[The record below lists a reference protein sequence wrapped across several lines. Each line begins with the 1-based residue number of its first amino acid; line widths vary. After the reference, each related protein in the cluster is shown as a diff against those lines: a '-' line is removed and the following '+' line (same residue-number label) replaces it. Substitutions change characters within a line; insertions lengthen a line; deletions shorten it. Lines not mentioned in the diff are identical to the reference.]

1 MQKFIEADYYELDW
15 YYEECSDGNYG
26 SCKTERGC
34 VGPLSL
40 RGRGCPGTFLGRQE
54 EGGAREWHHMALTVA
69 KAWWRGTAGGQGSWW
84 GEAPWQSGDGV
95 GMLGLWA
102 LHLSGIEFSLGWC
115 VCVCACVCV
124 QVEMSS
130 SMVQGLV
137 SSGSGPLALEN
148 PAFLGPDLGAQG
160 RLEKKAEAASH
171 LAVKSN
177 ELSCGIPQ
185 RWGWEMLG
193 GAGRVWILRVWA
205 GRVWFI
211 PEETRQSFCGWSSLG
226 RFQTPGNGTQ
236 VHSQATGEGPRA
248 PVGLA
253 SNCIWHS

>member
-1 MQKFIEADYYELDW
+1 MCRAI
-15 YYEECSDGNYG
+15 
-26 SCKTERGC
+26 
-34 VGPLSL
+34 VSL

-54 EGGAREWHHMALTVA
+54 EGGAREQHRMAVTVA
-69 KAWWRGTAGGQGSWW
+69 KAWWRGDSRWAGLVVGGGSLAVWRW
-84 GEAPWQSGDGV
+84 CWHA
-95 GMLGLWA
+95 GLVSIA
-102 LHLSGIEFSLGWC
+102 LQWDWILSGMMR
-115 VCVCACVCV
+115 VCVHLCV

-185 RWGWEMLG
+185 RWRWEMLG
-193 GAGRVWILRVWA
+193 GAVRVCILPIWA
-205 GRVWFI
+205 GRVWCI
-211 PEETRQSFCGWSSLG
+211 PEETRRSFCGWSSLG

-248 PVGLA
+248 PVGVA

>member
-1 MQKFIEADYYELDW
+1 MGRTR
-15 YYEECSDGNYG
+15 DGGRLLG
-26 SCKTERGC
+26 SLEMVLACW
-34 VGPLSL
+34 
-40 RGRGCPGTFLGRQE
+40 
-54 EGGAREWHHMALTVA
+54 AREHCTSVGLN
-69 KAWWRGTAGGQGSWW
+69 SLW
-84 GEAPWQSGDGV
+84 GDA
-95 GMLGLWA
+95 
-102 LHLSGIEFSLGWC
+102 
-115 VCVCACVCV
+115 CVCACVCV
-124 QVEMSS
+124 QVEISS
-130 SMVQGLV
+130 CMVQGLV

-160 RLEKKAEAASH
+160 KLKKKAEAASH

-193 GAGRVWILRVWA
+193 GAGRVCILRVWA
-205 GRVWFI
+205 GRVWCF

-253 SNCIWHS
+253 SNCI